1 MSFMRNQYFL
11 VCYFK
16 FMALIPIFAEYFND
30 PLIQLIIIL
39 STFVIGLS
47 QGFFLG
53 RAILLR
59 FPRLQNHLK
68 TVSVSLFILFLINTV
83 LSVPRFQSPEKIE
96 LTNLAVTT
104 PNELV
109 STVFLIF
116 GMNTGF
122 LTVLAFSIMVMTFVI
137 LKVTNLHGTVKG
149 FVFFFSSLLL
159 IFTALSRFTDL
170 TPSSFEVLLYFLYQL
185 GVTIGILL
193 GTIRKIKPP
202 KLDLK

>member
-1 MSFMRNQYFL
+1 
-11 VCYFK
+11 
-16 FMALIPIFAEYFND
+16 MALIPIVAEYFTD
-30 PLIQLIIIL
+30 PFIQLIVIL
-39 STFVIGLS
+39 STFGIGLS
-47 QGFFLG
+47 QGIFLG
-53 RAILLR
+53 RAILIR

-68 TVSVSLFILFLINTV
+68 TVSVSLFVLFLINTV

-96 LTNLAVTT
+96 LTNL
-104 PNELV
+104 
-109 STVFLIF
+109 
-116 GMNTGF
+116 
-122 LTVLAFSIMVMTFVI
+122 
-137 LKVTNLHGTVKG
+137 HGIVKG

-185 GVTIGILL
+185 GITIGILF

>member
-1 MSFMRNQYFL
+1 ML
-11 VCYFK
+11 FK
-16 FMALIPIFAEYFND
+16 LMALIPIVAEYFND
-30 PLIQLIIIL
+30 PLIQLIVIL
-39 STFVIGLS
+39 STVVIGLS

-83 LSVPRFQSPEKIE
+83 LSVPRFQSPEKIDI
-96 LTNLAVTT
+96 TNLAVTN

-137 LKVTNLHGTVKG
+137 LKVTNLHGIVKG

>member
-1 MSFMRNQYFL
+1 MLSL
-11 VCYFK
+11 LFK
-16 FMALIPIFAEYFND
+16 LMALIPIVAEYFND
-30 PLIQLIIIL
+30 PLIQLIVIL
-39 STFVIGLS
+39 STVVIGLS

-83 LSVPRFQSPEKIE
+83 LSVPRFQSPEKIDI
-96 LTNLAVTT
+96 TNLAVTN

-137 LKVTNLHGTVKG
+137 LKVTNLHGIVKG

>member
-1 MSFMRNQYFL
+1 
-11 VCYFK
+11 
-16 FMALIPIFAEYFND
+16 MALIPIVAEYFND
-30 PLIQLIIIL
+30 PLIQLIVIL
-39 STFVIGLS
+39 STVVIGLS

-59 FPRLQNHLK
+59 FPKLQNHLK

-83 LSVPRFQSPEKIE
+83 LSVPRFQSPEKIDI
-96 LTNLAVTT
+96 TNLAVTN

-137 LKVTNLHGTVKG
+137 LKVTNLHGIVKG

>member
-1 MSFMRNQYFL
+1 MYIL
-11 VCYFK
+11 FK
-16 FMALIPIFAEYFND
+16 LIALIPIVAEYFND
-30 PLIQLIIIL
+30 PLIQLIVIL
-39 STFVIGLS
+39 STFGIGLS
-47 QGFFLG
+47 QGIFLG
-53 RAILLR
+53 RAILIR
-59 FPRLQNHLK
+59 FPRLHNHLK
-68 TVSVSLFILFLINTV
+68 TVSVSLFVLFLINTV

-96 LTNLAVTT
+96 LGNLAVTN
-104 PNELV
+104 PSDLI
-109 STVFLIF
+109 STVFMIF

-137 LKVTNLHGTVKG
+137 LKVTNLHGIVKG

>member
-1 MSFMRNQYFL
+1 
-11 VCYFK
+11 
-16 FMALIPIFAEYFND
+16 MALIPILVDFLDD
-30 PLIQLIIIL
+30 PLIQLIVVSL
-39 STFVIGLS
+39 TLGIGLL
-47 QGFFLG
+47 QGIILG
-53 RAILLR
+53 RAILQR
-59 FPRLQNHLK
+59 FPRLQNHVK
-68 TVSVSLFILFLINTV
+68 TVSVTLFVLFLINAV
-83 LSVPRFQSPEKIE
+83 LSVPRFQSPEKID
-96 LTNLAVTT
+96 LTNLSVANPADV
-104 PNELV
+104 V
-109 STVFLIF
+109 SSIFLIF

-122 LTVLAFSIMVMTFVI
+122 LTVLAISIMVMTFVI
-137 LKVTNLHGTVKG
+137 LKFTNLHGIVKG

>member
-1 MSFMRNQYFL
+1 
-11 VCYFK
+11 
-16 FMALIPIFAEYFND
+16 MALFPILLEFFDN
-30 PLIQLIIIL
+30 PVIQLIVISL
-39 STFVIGLS
+39 TFGIGLL
-47 QGFFLG
+47 QGIILG
-53 RAILLR
+53 RAILQR

-68 TVSVSLFILFLINTV
+68 TVSVTLFILFLVNAI
-83 LSVPRFQSPEKIE
+83 LSVPRFQSPEKID
-96 LTNLAVTT
+96 LTNLAVTN
-104 PNELV
+104 PNDII

-122 LTVLAFSIMVMTFVI
+122 LTVLAFSMMVMTFVI
-137 LKVTNLHGTVKG
+137 LKFTNLHGIVKG

-202 KLDLK
+202 KLNLK